1 VPPYGVRP
9 LAGAPVA
16 TPLAWD
22 ELSDR
27 RLTAQRWTLRTV
39 LERDPAVWADVGR
52 AAGKLPAV

>member
-1 VPPYGVRP
+1 MRP

-27 RLTAQRWTLRTV
+27 HLTTAQRWTIRTV
-39 LERDPAVWADVGR
+39 LERDPDVWAGLSS
-52 AAGKLPAV
+52 AARGLPRL